1 MYGATWSGG
10 WQHTGETVVL
20 SASLAPAL
28 RRVMNTSPQITVIIS
43 IRTGA
48 ATPNQLSRPFHDYAH
63 WGIFYYL
70 NLCLSVSTSQS
81 TLSLRDLSTY
91 PSVYLPIYLPTYLST
106 YLTLVLLIS
115 PSTYMSIYLTQ
126 ASTTYQSTYLSAYL
140 SISRWYYLSAY
151 LPTYLPINLYHTGT
165 NYQAIYLSVGL
176 SICHTLLL
184 GGSFTADNYSFD
196 R

>member
-48 ATPNQLSRPFHDYAH
+48 ATPNRLSRPFHDYAH
-63 WGIFYYL
+63 WRIFYYL

-91 PSVYLPIYLPTYLST
+91 PSVYLPIYLPSYLST

-140 SISRWYYLSAY
+140 CIHAGTTYQSIYLPICLSIYLTLVLLISLSAYLSAY
-151 LPTYLPINLYHTGT
+151 K
-165 NYQAIYLSVGL
+165 SV
-176 SICHTLLL
+176 SHW
-184 GGSFTADNYSFD
+184 Y
-196 R
+196 